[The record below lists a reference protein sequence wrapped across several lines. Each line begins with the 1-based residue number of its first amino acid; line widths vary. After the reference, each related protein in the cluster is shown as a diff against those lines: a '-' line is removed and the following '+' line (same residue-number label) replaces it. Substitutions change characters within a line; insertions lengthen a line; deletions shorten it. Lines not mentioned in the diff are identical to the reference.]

1 MLSNSPHRNE
11 WRVIKWPW
19 ILCLCLSREVIVL
32 LLLSCCDGINDQDK
46 TIILLPLFNTSHLPE
61 KRVYCPSNRETI
73 VVIISILSLHNSR
86 RLWGNEKNGLSALF
100 YGNVRVRTIF
110 FYYLDIIRAAPHSS
124 TRSRELSSV
133 LQLSLI
139 IIYLDKHRVSVRR
152 SEQRKEERKPLA
164 LNGLSTRDENTSS
177 IIVEKT
183 SAFWKYFPKFVCV
196 LRAILS
202 CSVLRPN

>member
-1 MLSNSPHRNE
+1 ML
-11 WRVIKWPW
+11 
-19 ILCLCLSREVIVL
+19 
-32 LLLSCCDGINDQDK
+32 
-46 TIILLPLFNTSHLPE
+46 NTSHLPK
-61 KRVYCPSNRETI
+61 KRVYCSSNRETM

-110 FYYLDIIRAAPHSS
+110 FYYLDIIRAALHSS

-152 SEQRKEERKPLA
+152 SEERKRENHHLLS
-164 LNGLSTRDENTSS
+164 LNGLSIRDENTS

-183 SAFWKYFPKFVCV
+183 SAVGLLKIFSQVC
-196 LRAILS
+196 LCFAMILS